1 MCSAGGILEK
11 EKARREMI
19 KKQLVKEMKEGRYPY
34 AQDAIKFTIGRIEV
48 ESSKDCEEA
57 LDLYAK
63 LHEIYNS
70 NMDFLRFR
78 QSLSICTRGLKK
90 YQTIATLC
98 SFIDEWRS

>member
-1 MCSAGGILEK
+1 MCSAGGKLER

-19 KKQLVKEMKEGRYPY
+19 KKQLEKEMGEGRYPY

-63 LHEIYNS
+63 LHKIYS
-70 NMDFLRFR
+70 NMDFLRFK
-78 QSLSICTRGLKK
+78 QNLSFCTKGLKK

-98 SFIDEWRS
+98 NFIDE